1 MSIEDAELWKT
12 ALAGIQEL
20 TKGRTNGNLTHLKY
34 HRSDGNR
41 LVIKVN
47 GPKQER
53 DWLNDRL
60 REAFERELWRLTQ
73 RFYVVEFLNDIPTM
87 KVMPSAGDRYG
98 RWIEWPPEKDMPVV
112 AGCWMMT
119 ERGSLRSGYT
129 PEELSRALQMIG
141 RIVPA
146 LVAAQEMRGY
156 LRKLEFI
163 SQGDNH
169 VQSSI

>member
-12 ALAGIQEL
+12 ALDGIQEI
-20 TKGRTNGNLTHLKY
+20 TKGRTNGNLTHLQY

-41 LVIKVN
+41 LMIKVN

-73 RFYVVEFLNDIPTM
+73 RFYTVEFMLDIPTM
-87 KVMPSAGDRYG
+87 FVTPNMGERMG
-98 RWIEWPPEKDMPVV
+98 RWIEWPPAKDMPVV
-112 AGCWMMT
+112 AGCWRVT
-119 ERGSLRSGYT
+119 ECGSLRSGYT
-129 PEELSRALQMIG
+129 PEELSRALQMVG
-141 RIVPA
+141 RVVPA

-163 SQGDNH
+163 NKEINH
-169 VQSSI
+169 VQ